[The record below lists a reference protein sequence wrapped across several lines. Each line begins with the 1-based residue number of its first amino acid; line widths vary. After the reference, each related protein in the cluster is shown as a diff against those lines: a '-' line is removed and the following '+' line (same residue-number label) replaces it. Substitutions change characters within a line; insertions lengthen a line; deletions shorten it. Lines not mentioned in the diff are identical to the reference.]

1 MKRYKKYKNVIKK
14 GDIELNLL
22 SMHNTVFYVCS
33 MKITIIE
40 KVFVIMTYKVIQ
52 VITILKFH

>member
-14 GDIELNLL
+14 GDIELSLL

-52 VITILKFH
+52 VITIIKF